1 MPADCLTTD
10 DVINFPVRGC
20 LNPELCC
27 ASGVIGD
34 RIEEAVDIIEKVT
47 GHWLCPREKCF
58 KVKGRN
64 NKFLYFPPEVIAPV
78 SELTS
83 IKDKNGNELD
93 IDDFTIN
100 EHFVEYKRCLSC
112 CTYEI
117 CGEFGFSSI
126 PPGLKRA
133 VLIMSLE
140 LLQPGITGY
149 VKPFG
154 ITRADWEDFSLSYR
168 VDDTFNLFGSTTGF
182 REIDDMVNNYMN
194 HAGMMLLTARDCPNE
209 SCNCCRSTG
218 QGNICSCG

>member
-1 MPADCLTTD
+1 MPADCLSID

-64 NKFLYFPPEVIAPV
+64 NQFLYFPPEVIAPI
-78 SELTS
+78 SSLTS

-93 IDDFTIN
+93 LDHFTVN
-100 EHFVEYKRCLSC
+100 DHFVEYKRCLSC

-209 SCNCCRSTG
+209 SCVCCRSSG